1 MYDSHDD
8 QEQPRDAQSDP
19 SSHPSFP
26 SAIQTTTRTMMK
38 EVSGNKSM
46 DRGSSSASLSVV
58 QAQYWL
64 GKTSAS
70 AIETIVMY
78 E

>member
-1 MYDSHDD
+1 MYDDYDD

-26 SAIQTTTRTMMK
+26 SAIQTTMK
-38 EVSGNKSM
+38 EVSGNRSM
-46 DRGSSSASLSVV
+46 DRGSSSVSLSVA

-64 GKTSAS
+64 GTTSVS